1 MAERICA
8 ADMKARQGTDG
19 VCLLS
24 SASAPSLSLF
34 AIRSRLHHSLHY
46 LQLPTQPTLLQHSHL
61 MLELSPSPSQAGTK
75 PLGALLDLSTISG
88 EPDEEPESYE
98 YPFGSQDDIMPQG
111 DSPAVGERI
120 NLFKDGPVG
129 MGKLSGDHGPSLSI
143 GD

>member
-1 MAERICA
+1 
-8 ADMKARQGTDG
+8 
-19 VCLLS
+19 
-24 SASAPSLSLF
+24 
-34 AIRSRLHHSLHY
+34 
-46 LQLPTQPTLLQHSHL
+46 

-98 YPFGSQDDIMPQG
+98 YPFGNQDDIMPQG
-111 DSPAVGERI
+111 DSHAVGERI